1 MEARQDSSR
10 NRFVRT
16 LRGPTW
22 PRRALAA
29 LALAG
34 WPAAVLA
41 QAGVPLTLAEAERLA
56 LARSPQVAAQ
66 RSMADAAREMAGP
79 AGSLPDP
86 KLIAGFENVP
96 TEGPDRWRLN
106 RDPMTMARIGLMQD
120 FPQGEKLRLR
130 SERATQEAARND
142 VAAVVAALAVRR
154 EVASAWLARHYA
166 SRQSQAV
173 AAQVG
178 EARLQQ
184 STTAAL
190 YGAGRASQSDLLAV
204 QATSIELANRA
215 TEAALASGRARF
227 ALARL
232 VGAGEA
238 DRPLASPPDVLALP
252 DAAAR
257 LVDVERQP
265 EVLLAQAQESVLSV
279 EADVARAARLP
290 DWSAELTYGIRG
302 SEYGNMVSLMVRVDL
317 PWSPGTRQDREY
329 ASKLKERDAARAQRE
344 DLARSR
350 EAEVRQ
356 MLAEW
361 EAMRVQAVRV
371 RDELV
376 PLAARRVEAALAAY
390 RGGSGTL
397 ASVLEARRAELDAR
411 LAQIGFEQSAARAWA
426 WLATLVPG
434 EVMR

>member
-1 MEARQDSSR
+1 MQARQDSSR
-10 NRFVRT
+10 RRSARPHRHPVRW
-16 LRGPTW
+16 RE
-22 PRRALAA
+22 ALVAITFAGGSAA
-29 LALAG
+29 AQ
-34 WPAAVLA
+34 A
-41 QAGVPLTLAEAERLA
+41 QAGIPLTLAEAERLA
-56 LARSPQVAAQ
+56 LSRSPQVAAQ

-106 RDPMTMARIGLMQD
+106 RDPMTMTRIGVMQD
-120 FPQGEKLRLR
+120 FPQGEKLRLKA
-130 SERATQEAARND
+130 ERAAQEAARNG
-142 VAAVVAALAVRR
+142 VAATVAEFAVRR

-166 SRQSQAV
+166 ARQSQAI
-173 AAQVG
+173 AAQID

-190 YGAGRASQSDLLAV
+190 YRSGRAPQADLLAV
-204 QATSIELANRA
+204 QATAIELENRA
-215 TEAALASGRARF
+215 TEAALAAERARL
-227 ALARL
+227 ALARY

-238 DRPLASPPDVLALP
+238 DRPLASAPDVLALP
-252 DAAAR
+252 DAPAR

-265 EVLLAQAQESVLSV
+265 EVLLAQAQETVLSV
-279 EADVARAARLP
+279 EADVARAGRLP

-302 SEYGNMVSLMVRVDL
+302 ADFGNMVSLMVRVDL

-329 ASKLKERDAARAQRE
+329 ASKLRERDAARAQRE
-344 DLARSR
+344 DLARVR

-376 PLAARRVEAALAAY
+376 PLAVRRVEAALAAY

-397 ASVLEARRAELDAR
+397 AAVLEARRAELDAR
-411 LAQIGFEQSAARAWA
+411 LAQIGYEQSAARAWA

-434 EVMR
+434 ETTR

>member
-1 MEARQDSSR
+1 MEARQDSFR
-10 NRFVRT
+10 IRLARI
-16 LRGPTW
+16 RGGPAW
-22 PRRALAA
+22 PHRVLAV

-34 WPAAVLA
+34 WPAAAPA

-56 LARSPQVAAQ
+56 LARSPQIAAQ
-66 RSMADAAREMAGP
+66 RSMAEAAREMAGP

-86 KLIAGFENVP
+86 KLIAGVENVP

-106 RDPMTMARIGLMQD
+106 RDSMTMTRIGLMQE

-130 SERATQEAARND
+130 AERAMQEAARND
-142 VAAVVAALAVRR
+142 VAAAAAALAVRR
-154 EVASAWLARHYA
+154 EVALAWLARHHA
-166 SRQSQAV
+166 LRQSRAI
-173 AAQVG
+173 AAQID

-184 STTAAL
+184 ATTAAL
-190 YGAGRASQSDLLAV
+190 YGAGRASQSDLLTA
-204 QATSIELANRA
+204 QATGIELANRA
-215 TEAALASGRARF
+215 TEAALASERARL

-232 VGAGEA
+232 VGAGES

-252 DAAAR
+252 DAVAR

-265 EVLLAQAQESVLSV
+265 DLRLAHAQETVLSV
-279 EADVARAARLP
+279 DADVARAARLP

-302 SEYGNMVSLMVRVDL
+302 ADYGNMVSLMVRVDL

-390 RGGSGTL
+390 RGGSGAL
-397 ASVLEARRAELDAR
+397 AAVLEARRAELDAR

-426 WLATLVPG
+426 WLATL
-434 EVMR
+434 ESRETTR

>member
-1 MEARQDSSR
+1 MQARQESFRHRSARPRR
-10 NRFVRT
+10 NSAR
-16 LRGPTW
+16 W
-22 PRRALAA
+22 RRALVAFTVTGWSAA
-29 LALAG
+29 AQ
-34 WPAAVLA
+34 A
-41 QAGVPLTLAEAERLA
+41 QAGIPLTLAEAERLA

-96 TEGPDRWRLN
+96 AEGPDRWRLN
-106 RDPMTMARIGLMQD
+106 RDPMTMTRIGLMQD
-120 FPQGEKLRLR
+120 FPRGEKLRLK
-130 SERATQEAARND
+130 SERATQDAARSD
-142 VAAVVAALAVRR
+142 VAATVAEFAVRR

-166 SRQSQAV
+166 ARQSQAI
-173 AAQVG
+173 AAQID

-190 YGAGRASQSDLLAV
+190 YRSGRAPQADLLAV
-204 QATSIELANRA
+204 QATAIELENRA
-215 TEAALASGRARF
+215 TEAALAAERARL
-227 ALARL
+227 ALARY

-238 DRPLASPPDVLALP
+238 DRPLAE
-252 DAAAR
+252 
-257 LVDVERQP
+257 VERQP
-265 EVLLAQAQESVLSV
+265 EVLLAQAQETVLSV
-279 EADVARAARLP
+279 EADVARAGRLP

-302 SEYGNMVSLMVRVDL
+302 ADFGNMVSLMVRVDL

-344 DLARSR
+344 DLARVR

-356 MLAEW
+356 TLAEW

-376 PLAARRVEAALAAY
+376 PLAVRRIEAALASY

-397 ASVLEARRAELDAR
+397 AAVLEARRAELDAR
-411 LAQIGFEQSAARAWA
+411 LAQIGYEQSAARAWA

-434 EVMR
+434 ETMR

>member
-1 MEARQDSSR
+1 MQARQESFRHRSARPRR
-10 NRFVRT
+10 NSAR
-16 LRGPTW
+16 W
-22 PRRALAA
+22 RRALVAFTVTGWSAA
-29 LALAG
+29 AQ
-34 WPAAVLA
+34 A
-41 QAGVPLTLAEAERLA
+41 QAGIPLTLAEAERLA

-96 TEGPDRWRLN
+96 AEGPDRWRLN
-106 RDPMTMARIGLMQD
+106 RDPMTMTRIGLMQD
-120 FPQGEKLRLR
+120 FPQGEKLRLKA
-130 SERATQEAARND
+130 ERAAQEAARNG
-142 VAAVVAALAVRR
+142 VAATVAEFAVRR

-166 SRQSQAV
+166 ARQSQAI
-173 AAQVG
+173 AAQID

-190 YGAGRASQSDLLAV
+190 YRSGRAPQADLLAV
-204 QATSIELANRA
+204 QATAIELENRA
-215 TEAALASGRARF
+215 TEAALAAERARL
-227 ALARL
+227 ALARY

-252 DAAAR
+252 DAPAR

-265 EVLLAQAQESVLSV
+265 EVLLAQAQETVLSV
-279 EADVARAARLP
+279 EADVARAGRLP

-302 SEYGNMVSLMVRVDL
+302 ADFGNMVSLMVRVDL

-344 DLARSR
+344 DLARVR

-356 MLAEW
+356 TLAEW
-361 EAMRVQAVRV
+361 DAMRVQALRV

-376 PLAARRVEAALAAY
+376 PLAVRRVEAALASY

-397 ASVLEARRAELDAR
+397 AAVLEARRAELDAR
-411 LAQIGFEQSAARAWA
+411 LAQIGYEQSAARAWA

-434 EVMR
+434 ETM

>member
-1 MEARQDSSR
+1 MQARQESFRHRSARPRR
-10 NRFVRT
+10 NSAR
-16 LRGPTW
+16 W
-22 PRRALAA
+22 RRALVAFTVTGWSAA
-29 LALAG
+29 AQ
-34 WPAAVLA
+34 A
-41 QAGVPLTLAEAERLA
+41 QAGIPLTLAEAERLA

-96 TEGPDRWRLN
+96 AEGPDRWRLN
-106 RDPMTMARIGLMQD
+106 RDPMTMTRIGLMQD
-120 FPQGEKLRLR
+120 FPQGEKLRLKA
-130 SERATQEAARND
+130 ERAAQEAARNG
-142 VAAVVAALAVRR
+142 VAATVAEFAVRR

-166 SRQSQAV
+166 ARQSQAI
-173 AAQVG
+173 AAQID

-190 YGAGRASQSDLLAV
+190 YRSGRAPQADLLAV
-204 QATSIELANRA
+204 QATAIELENRA
-215 TEAALASGRARF
+215 TEAALAAERARL
-227 ALARL
+227 ALARY

-252 DAAAR
+252 DAPAR

-265 EVLLAQAQESVLSV
+265 EVLLAQAQETVLSV
-279 EADVARAARLP
+279 EADVARAGRLP

-302 SEYGNMVSLMVRVDL
+302 ADFGNMVSLMVRVDL

-344 DLARSR
+344 DLARVR

-356 MLAEW
+356 TLAEW

-376 PLAARRVEAALAAY
+376 PLAVRRIEAALASY

-397 ASVLEARRAELDAR
+397 AAVLEARRAELDAR
-411 LAQIGFEQSAARAWA
+411 LAQIGYEQSAARAWA

-434 EVMR
+434 ETM